1 MSASGPVH
9 DGPIHDGP
17 IYDGAVHGSP
27 SQPEPLEELFGT
39 VFDLAGEIASRIG
52 PDEVEA
58 RLHRT
63 LRAAEESVT
72 ALVTRAAAGD
82 QDAWNR
88 IIDRYAPLVYVTCT
102 RYRLSQQDIED
113 VGQRVWLLL
122 VEQIGNLREPAA
134 LPGWLATT
142 TARECLRLV
151 RVARRSA
158 SLVADPALSGDSGLS
173 EDGAA
178 IDARLLAAER
188 DAALHAALAEL
199 PARCQQLLSM
209 LASDP
214 PRSYAEISAALG
226 IPVGSIGPQRTRC
239 LNRLRRSMALTDP
252 GEGKPGGGP

>member
-1 MSASGPVH
+1 MNALAP
-9 DGPIHDGP
+9 
-17 IYDGAVHGSP
+17 DGANES
-27 SQPEPLEELFGT
+27 LEKLFGT
-39 VFDLAGEIASRIG
+39 VFDLAGQIATRIG

-63 LRAAEESVT
+63 LRAAEESAT

-82 QDAWNR
+82 SDAWDR
-88 IIDRYAPLVYVTCT
+88 IIDRYAPLVYSICT
-102 RYRLSQQDIED
+102 RYRLSQPDIED
-113 VGQRVWLLL
+113 VGQRVWMLL
-122 VEQIGNLREPAA
+122 VEQIGTIREPAA

-142 TARECLRLV
+142 TLRECSRVV
-151 RVARRSA
+151 RAAQRSGRPGARPDA
-158 SLVADPALSGDSGLS
+158 SVPVVADTV
-173 EDGAA
+173 
-178 IDARLLAAER
+178 IDAQLLAAER

-239 LNRLRRSMALTDP
+239 LDRLRRSMARAGFGAD
-252 GEGKPGGGP
+252 EGGGAP